1 MKKKEMKKLFL
12 FLLFAIFFLVI
23 LSSVKATTYPC
34 YTSANC
40 TAAVSA
46 ASPGD
51 MVLLNNSLLNT
62 PGNGVLFNDGV
73 LNITFDCQGNLIQ
86 GIGGGSGTSG
96 IYFYAISPTSS
107 ASGNNT
113 VRNCIISNFT
123 NGIKFVSSRNIAQ
136 NTTIKYSNISGITFN
151 GGVNNTINNVTV
163 LFSGSTGI
171 SLLSTG
177 NNITY
182 CNFSGNSVNFD
193 ASSAFAYQNNTID
206 TSNIVDY
213 SYRVY
218 YNYSISNYLFN
229 LTNPGIIVCFSCNN
243 VTYKNA
249 NLSHYNYP
257 GLFFYNTS
265 NSSAQNITVN
275 NNYYGI
281 ELSTGSNNILTNI
294 AANNNSLGV
303 FFASGNNDTLANAVL
318 SLNYNAGFNAGSE
331 SGDTIYNITSISNLW
346 GIYLTSSTLFNLS
359 NIFTSNNSEG
369 FYFGGSNNNTIT
381 NSFIQ
386 TNNLSGIYFSSTPG
400 QYNLFYNN
408 YFNNSVQYLNDSSVI
423 NYFNTTETPGTN
435 IVGGVYIG
443 GNYWAAPNGTGFS
456 QTCTSSTNGICDTPY
471 RLTLTTLDY
480 FPLTCIENWSC
491 GNWGACSPFGSQ
503 TRSCTDAN
511 FCQTYKYKPST
522 SQGCTPS
529 SQGGYN
535 NYTTNV
541 TTSGTTTTASASIP
555 SITSGTPFNL
565 NINTGAIGISQLTIL
580 TNQSISNA
588 NISIAPANRPT
599 RADLEIST
607 NGSIYQA
614 FNISTIGLNDSNIEN
629 VSIRF
634 QINISWFTSNNV
646 DPANTVLY
654 RNTNATPTSTNW
666 TALPTFLLSQDAN
679 YYYFVAVSPGFSD
692 YTIFSASL
700 TCDNGNM
707 RCFLNDSQVC
717 TNQVWV
723 LSQSCQLG
731 CSDSVCV
738 TTSQEAARFLQTAF
752 TNIGLFASNNLGIG
766 GAIFY
771 FVMII
776 VTSGIVVAY
785 ITLISVIRKRR
796 QKRK

>member
-1 MKKKEMKKLFL
+1 MKREVKKFILF
-12 FLLFAIFFLVI
+12 FSFVIFFFAI
-23 LSSVKATTYPC
+23 LSSIKATTYPC

-40 TAAVSA
+40 TAAVTA

-51 MVLLNNSLLNT
+51 IVLLNNSLLST
-62 PGNGVLFNDGV
+62 VGNGVLFNDGV

-86 GIGGGSGTSG
+86 GVGGSSGTSG
-96 IYFYAISPTSS
+96 VYLYAITPTSS

-123 NGIKFVSSRNIAQ
+123 NGIKFVSSRNIIQ
-136 NTTIKYSNISGITFN
+136 NITIKNSNISGITFN
-151 GGVNNTINNVTV
+151 GGVNNTINNITV
-163 LFSGSTGI
+163 LSSGSTGI
-171 SLLSTG
+171 SILSTG
-177 NNITY
+177 NNITNS
-182 CNFSGNSVNFD
+182 NFSGNTVNFD

-206 TSNIVDY
+206 PSNIVDY

-229 LTNPGIIVCFSCNN
+229 LTNPGVIVCFSCNN

-257 GLFFYNTS
+257 GLFFYNTT
-265 NSSAQNITVN
+265 NSLAQNITSN
-275 NNYYGI
+275 NNYYGL
-281 ELSTGSNNILTNI
+281 ELSSGSNDTLTNI
-294 AANNNSLGV
+294 VANNNSLGV
-303 FFASGNNDTLANAVL
+303 FFGSGSNDTLINAIL
-318 SLNYNAGFNAGSE
+318 SLNNNAGFNAGSE
-331 SGDTIYNITSISNLW
+331 SSDTVYNVTSISNLW
-346 GIYLTSSTLFNLS
+346 GIYLTSSSLFNLS

-386 TNNLSGIYFSSTPG
+386 TNNLSGIYFSPTPG
-400 QYNLFYNN
+400 QYNLFYND
-408 YFNNSVQYLNDSSVI
+408 YFNNSVQYLNDSSVT

-435 IVGGVYIG
+435 IVGGIYIG

-471 RLTLTTLDY
+471 KLTSITFDY
-480 FPLTCIENWSC
+480 LPLTCIESWSC
-491 GNWGACSPFGSQ
+491 GSWGTCSPLGSQ

-511 FCQTYKYKPST
+511 FCQTYKYKPAT
-522 SQGCTPS
+522 SQGCIPP

-541 TTSGTTTTASASIP
+541 TTSGNITTASASL
-555 SITSGTPFNL
+555 SNITSGSPFTV
-565 NINTGAIGISQLTIL
+565 NINTGSIGVSQLTIT

-599 RADLEIST
+599 RADLEIAT
-607 NGSIYQA
+607 NGSIYQS
-614 FNISTIGLNDSNIEN
+614 FNISTTGLNDSNIAN
-629 VSIRF
+629 VTIIF
-634 QINISWFTSNNV
+634 HINISWFIANNV
-646 DPANTVLY
+646 DPANTALY
-654 RNTNATPTSTNW
+654 RNTNTTPTSTNW
-666 TALPTFLLSQDAN
+666 TALPTTLISQDAN
-679 YYYFVAVSPGFSD
+679 YYYFLAISPGFSD

-707 RCFLNDSQVC
+707 RCFLNNSQIC

-723 LSQSCQLG
+723 LSQNCQLG
-731 CSDSVCV
+731 CSDGTCIS
-738 TTSQEAARFLQTAF
+738 TSQEAATFLQNAF

-766 GAIFY
+766 GAVFY
-771 FVMII
+771 FVMIV
-776 VTSGIVVAY
+776 VTSGAVVAY
-785 ITLISVIRKRR
+785 ITLVNVIRRRR